1 MAIHHPKREYLIK
14 KQFLEE
20 NELNTSEFFFL
31 FREFQISRFFDGDSS
46 CLDLFKYPK
55 CMMERS

>member
-1 MAIHHPKREYLIK
+1 MDIRYLKHEYLIK

-20 NELNTSEFFFL
+20 NELNTSEFFL